1 MSTATK
7 EQAQANMPK
16 LKWDTSKLA
25 SNYANV
31 CNVSSTREEMVFI
44 FGVNQAWERTQREL
58 EIQLTNRV
66 IMSPHA
72 AKRLSMLLNNVVG
85 EYESRYGEL
94 QVTEGKPTEVK
105 NKAN

>member
-1 MSTATK
+1 MTK
-7 EQAQANMPK
+7 NANEQAQMQMPT
-16 LKWDTSKLA
+16 LKWDTSKLT

-72 AKRLSMLLNNVVG
+72 AKRMSMLLNNVIA
-85 EYESRYGEL
+85 EYEKRYGEL
-94 QVTEGKPTEVK
+94 QMTEGKPAAT
-105 NKAN
+105 KAN